1 MAGLKDVAREAGVS
15 IGTVDRIIHK
25 RGRYSP
31 DTARK
36 VKQAMDQ
43 LGYKPNFHGRGLK
56 NQSSGGSF
64 AALIPKPEQDS
75 AYWSL
80 ILEGIH
86 KAGSLLASYGCRV
99 EVLHYDRYRTGDFRV
114 KLNQLQAGSHKG
126 LLIAAV
132 DQEEAAP
139 LLNSL
144 KVPFGLIDTDIAECR
159 EKRISFLGED
169 SRQSG
174 QLAARMLSLL
184 LKDKPCP
191 RIWIVQPPGGD
202 HLGQRVKGFHSYLEE
217 HDLSPDIHVI
227 GESSDS
233 EEDFHR
239 TMDRALKEQGTLPNG
254 IFVANA
260 LVYLGASWLQNKGVS
275 PEQTA
280 LVGYDLIPGKE
291 EYIEKGIIDF
301 ILTQKPREQG
311 FLGMKLLY
319 QKVILKEQVPGDWT
333 APISIVT
340 KENLQSFT
348 DHSVYSGWEG
358 SL

>member
-36 VKQAMDQ
+36 VEYAMDK
-43 LGYKPNFHGRGLK
+43 LGYTPNFHARGLK

-75 AYWSL
+75 AYWAL

-86 KAGSLLASYGCRV
+86 KAGSLLASYGCGV
-99 EVLHYDRYRTGDFRV
+99 KVLHYDRYRPGDFRIR
-114 KLNQLQAGSHKG
+114 LGQLEEESHQG

-139 LLNSL
+139 LLYHL
-144 KVPFGLIDTDIAECR
+144 KVPYGLIDTDIAQCR
-159 EKRISFLGED
+159 DKRISFLGED

-174 QLAARMLSLL
+174 RLAARMLSLL
-184 LKDKPCP
+184 LKDKPRP

-202 HLGQRVKGFHSYLEE
+202 HLRQRVKGFHSYLKD
-217 HDLSPDIHVI
+217 HGLSPDIHTI

-233 EEDFHR
+233 EEEFHR
-239 TMDRALKEQGTLPNG
+239 TMDRALKKQGTLPDG

-260 LVYLGASWLQNKGVS
+260 LVYLGASWLQHKGVP

-319 QKVILKEQVPGDWT
+319 QKVILKEQVPGDWI

-340 KENLQSFT
+340 RENLQSFT
-348 DHSVYSGWEG
+348 DHSAYSGWEG